1 MQNLTTKLT
10 SYGALIG
17 VICTIGGGFYAWG
30 EFQTRLSAIEN
41 KEFVVN
47 ESVDLTEVYEKIAEI
62 DKNAVSGLKD
72 IQADIAIND
81 AGIDYLKAKITELEQ
96 KFGNPLLQ

>member
-1 MQNLTTKLT
+1 MQNITTKLT
-10 SYGALIG
+10 SWGALIG
-17 VICTIGGGFYAWG
+17 VVCTIGGGFYAWG

-41 KEFVVN
+41 KDFVVN

-62 DKNAVSGLKD
+62 DKNAVSDIKE
-72 IQADIAIND
+72 IQADIAINK
-81 AGIDYLKAKITELEQ
+81 AGIDYLKARIDELET

>member
-62 DKNAVSGLKD
+62 DKNAVSELKD

-81 AGIDYLKAKITELEQ
+81 AGINYLKAKITELEQ

>member
-72 IQADIAIND
+72 IQADIAING